1 MRNLV
6 QNPLT
11 FLILLLALLGGC
23 TAAGAPSP
31 SAGTPSPSTGAI
43 GVRGVATAGPVC
55 PVERAGDSNCAP
67 RPVGGATIIVKAAGG
82 AVVGRITTASDGSFA
97 IDLVAGDYVLVPQ
110 PVEGLMG
117 TAEQVAI
124 SVPAA
129 GASLPSPVQIQYDT
143 GIR

>member
-6 QNPLT
+6 RIPLT
-11 FLILLLALLGGC
+11 LVILVLVLLGGC

-31 SAGTPSPSTGAI
+31 SAGTPSPSAGTI
-43 GVRGVATAGPVC
+43 SVRGVATAGPVC
-55 PVERAGDSNCAP
+55 PVERPGDSNCAP
-67 RPVGGATIIVKAAGG
+67 RPVAGATIVVNAAGG
-82 AVVGRITTASDGSFA
+82 AEIRRVTTASDGSFA

-124 SVPAA
+124 SVPA
-129 GASLPSPVQIQYDT
+129 GAPLPSPIQIQYDT